1 LVSIGHN
8 YKHHQLLKEA
18 RVFALAKNRD
28 AFGNQVHALV
38 RIGR

>member
-1 LVSIGHN
+1 MSFFDTN

-18 RVFALAKNRD
+18 RVVTLAKNRD
-28 AFGNQVHALV
+28 AFGNQVYALV